1 MFAENWDKMTPEE
14 RFEKRFDVWQNPD
27 VEFASDA
34 VKAEYQERVQ
44 MFKDAVQL
52 KKPSRPPIAPWIA
65 LFPGLD
71 AGLTAKETYYDF
83 DKLYDAWQ
91 RFHDIYRPDV
101 LAFTINIAPVKV
113 YDALDY
119 GLYDWPGHGV
129 GEDSGYQYNE
139 AEYMKAD
146 EYDKLIA
153 DPSNYWQRFYLPRV
167 IGAMQPWTTLDPF
180 TDLVE
185 GPMVGP
191 FFIPFGTPPVQD
203 MLKKM
208 MEAGNAALEWIQAMT
223 KMDGDSM
230 ASFGI
235 PGFAGG
241 ATKAPYDILGDTMR
255 GTRGLMLDKFRQ
267 PEKVLEACDRLV
279 PLAIDWGVRPCNI
292 NKHPFVFI
300 PLHKGAD
307 GFLSDEDFRT
317 FYWPSFKKVLLG
329 LIEEGIT
336 PLCFAEGGYNERLEA
351 IHDPEIPAGKMIWMF
366 DATNMSEA
374 QEAPG
379 RLPVH
384 RRQRAG
390 RPAHHRHGP
399 GHGRLRAPAHGGR
412 RRRRRVHPGLGH
424 RHRRRQARVREGHD
438 RRRQEVRRAGLT
450 GSRRGPGL
458 TRRSRERRRRGTR
471 MGPPPPSCVRAA
483 DAGTGPVAGS

>member
-1 MFAENWDKMTPEE
+1 MAFAENWDKLTPDE
-14 RFEKRFDVWQNPD
+14 RFEARFDVWQNPD

-119 GLYDWPGHGV
+119 SLYDWPGHGV
-129 GEDSGYQYNE
+129 GDDSGYQYNE

-167 IGAMQPWTTLDPF
+167 VGAMQPWTMLDPF

-223 KMDGDSM
+223 RMDGDSM
-230 ASFGI
+230 AKFGI

-267 PEKVLEACDRLV
+267 PEKVLEACERLV

-374 QEAPG
+374 KKHLGGYQCIGGNVPG
-379 RLPVH
+379 ALLTTGTVQDMDDYV
-384 RRQRAG
+384 RQLLEDCAG
-390 RPAHHRHGP
+390 D
-399 GHGRLRAPAHGGR
+399 GGFI
-412 RRRRRVHPGLGH
+412 LGSGIVID
-424 RHRRRQARVREGHD
+424 AAKPE
-438 RRRQEVRRAGLT
+438 
-450 GSRRGPGL
+450 
-458 TRRSRERRRRGTR
+458 
-471 MGPPPPSCVRAA
+471 CVKAMI
-483 DAGTGPVAGS
+483 DAGKKYGEKI

>member
-1 MFAENWDKMTPEE
+1 M
-14 RFEKRFDVWQNPD
+14 
-27 VEFASDA
+27 
-34 VKAEYQERVQ
+34 
-44 MFKDAVQL
+44 
-52 KKPSRPPIAPWIA
+52 
-65 LFPGLD
+65 
-71 AGLTAKETYYDF
+71 
-83 DKLYDAWQ
+83 
-91 RFHDIYRPDV
+91 

-119 GLYDWPGHGV
+119 KLYDWPGHGV
-129 GEDSGYQYNE
+129 DEDSGYQYNE
-139 AEYMKAD
+139 AEYMTAD

-167 IGAMQPWTTLDPF
+167 IGAMEPWTTLDPF

-230 ASFGI
+230 AKFGI

-267 PEKVLEACDRLV
+267 PGEGARGLRAARAAGHRL
-279 PLAIDWGVRPCNI
+279 GRPRRATSTSTRSCSSRCTRA
-292 NKHPFVFI
+292 PT
-300 PLHKGAD
+300 GSSAT
-307 GFLSDEDFRT
+307 RT
-317 FYWPSFKKVLLG
+317 SARSTGRRSRRSCSASSRRASCRCASPR
-329 LIEEGIT
+329 
-336 PLCFAEGGYNERLEA
+336 ARYNDRLEA

-374 QEAPG
+374 KKHLGGYQCIGGNVPG
-379 RLPVH
+379 ALLTTGTVQDMDDYV
-384 RRQRAG
+384 RQLMEDVAG
-390 RPAHHRHGP
+390 DGGFILGSGIVIDAAKPECVKAMIDAGKKYGAQDRDARGDGP
-399 GHGRLRAPAHGGR
+399 GH
-412 RRRRRVHPGLGH
+412 
-424 RHRRRQARVREGHD
+424 
-438 RRRQEVRRAGLT
+438 AGPE
-450 GSRRGPGL
+450 R
-458 TRRSRERRRRGTR
+458 RRRRGTR
-471 MGPPPPSCVRAA
+471 KGPPPSFVVWPAARTPAAGAPPSYDSSDLTTPSPRAA
-483 DAGTGPVAGS
+483 STHQASAPSRSLTISSTAAPPRTMGRCGCQAADCLRTRSIVSRRAS

>member
-1 MFAENWDKMTPEE
+1 M
-14 RFEKRFDVWQNPD
+14 
-27 VEFASDA
+27 
-34 VKAEYQERVQ
+34 
-44 MFKDAVQL
+44 
-52 KKPSRPPIAPWIA
+52 
-65 LFPGLD
+65 
-71 AGLTAKETYYDF
+71 
-83 DKLYDAWQ
+83 
-91 RFHDIYRPDV
+91 
-101 LAFTINIAPVKV
+101 

-119 GLYDWPGHGV
+119 KLYDWPGHGV
-129 GEDSGYQYNE
+129 DEDSGYQYNE

-167 IGAMQPWTTLDPF
+167 VGAMQPWTTLDPF

-223 KMDGDSM
+223 RMDGDSM

-267 PEKVLEACDRLV
+267 PEKVLEACERLV

-317 FYWPSFKKVLLG
+317 LL
-329 LIEEGIT
+329 L
-336 PLCFAEGGYNERLEA
+336 A
-351 IHDPEIPAGKMIWMF
+351 D
-366 DATNMSEA
+366 A
-374 QEAPG
+374 QEGPARP
-379 RLPVH
+379 H
-384 RRQRAG
+384 RG
-390 RPAHHRHGP
+390 GHHAAV
-399 GHGRLRAPAHGGR
+399 LRGGR
-412 RRRRRVHPGLGH
+412 
-424 RHRRRQARVREGHD
+424 ATTT
-438 RRRQEVRRAGLT
+438 A
-450 GSRRGPGL
+450 SRPST
-458 TRRSRERRRRGTR
+458 TRRSRPAR
-471 MGPPPPSCVRAA
+471 
-483 DAGTGPVAGS
+483 